1 MYNVGYLAAQEEKQ
15 IAIPVSMPSGDYGVS
30 VTNATVVANWTWV
43 RVCVVGDPS
52 ASRFVVRVYNDASS
66 PVSNVYFR
74 WVAIC

>member
-1 MYNVGYLAAQEEKQ
+1 
-15 IAIPVSMPSGDYGVS
+15 MPSSDYGIA

-43 RVCVVGDPS
+43 RLTIVGDPGPNS
-52 ASRFVVRVYNDASS
+52 FIVRVYNDTDS